1 VIISV
6 DYLYWL
12 AGALLVSTALL
23 ILRDKAH
30 PRRFFSAV
38 FWADLGILFVI
49 GDKMPPAAVGVQI
62 LGLSAIAASGGLRKS
77 LPKRLPASVREAD
90 SRRLNWKL
98 LIPVLAIPFCTLG
111 GTLLLEKAKVGGA
124 YLLDPTNTNSVSFGV
139 GCIVALALVSLIT
152 RDGVVQAVR
161 QSREMTDVIAW
172 TLIMPQMLAMLGGM
186 FQHAGVG
193 EAGAYLATHYV
204 ATDVRWI
211 AVAVYCLGMFL
222 LSMIL
227 GGAAGAVPVMIGA
240 MGVPI
245 LVHSFHGNPAVVAT
259 LGHYAGFAGVLM
271 TPMAA
276 HFNLI
281 PAAVL
286 EIPDRYSVIKAQAPT
301 AICIFL
307 ACVVY
312 LYVAM

>member
-1 VIISV
+1 MILSV

-12 AGALLVSTALL
+12 AGILLVSTALI

-30 PRRFFSAV
+30 PRRFMSAT
-38 FWADLGILFVI
+38 FWADLGILFIV
-49 GDKMPPAAVGVQI
+49 GDKIPPAAVGIQI
-62 LGLSAIAASGGLRKS
+62 LALSAIAAGGGLRRS
-77 LPKRLPASVREAD
+77 VRRRLSASVREAN

-98 LIPVLAIPFCTLG
+98 LIPVLAIPFCTLV
-111 GTLLLEKAKVGGA
+111 GTLLLKKVKVGST
-124 YLLDPTNTNSVSFGV
+124 YLIDPSNTNSVSFGV
-139 GCIVALALVSLIT
+139 GCVVALALVSLIT
-152 RDGVVQAVR
+152 RDGMVQAVR

-186 FQHAGVG
+186 FQHTGVG

-204 ATDVRWI
+204 ATDVKWI
-211 AVAVYCLGMFL
+211 AVVVYCLGMFL

-227 GGAAGAVPVMIGA
+227 GGAAGAIPVMFGA
-240 MGVPI
+240 MGVPVLI
-245 LVHSFHGNPAVVAT
+245 SSFHGTPAVVAT

-286 EIPDRYSVIKAQAPT
+286 EIPDRYAVIKAQAPT

-312 LYVAM
+312 LYILM